1 MRVILIG
8 TDKLVYF
15 LGRRFTSKGYF
26 ITIITPDKAVSTDLS
41 RRLKATVIT
50 GDGSEPEVLKSA
62 GAYEAD
68 VLLALTDKDQDNLI
82 ACQVAKD
89 KYGVPRT
96 VALVNDPDSREIF
109 EELGVSVAFS
119 ATEILASMIEQ
130 QTDSSDIL
138 NLVPVTES
146 GVTITEVLL
155 EETAPA
161 VGLAVKDIALG
172 ESVVA
177 CVVRRGHV
185 MLTNRRTHLMAGD
198 RVLLISKDENAGQA
212 QRTLT
217 GEGA

>member
-8 TDKLVYF
+8 TDKLTYF

-26 ITIITPDKAVSTDLS
+26 ITIITPDEAISVDLS
-41 RRLKATVIT
+41 RRLKATIIT
-50 GDGSEPEVLKSA
+50 GDGSDPKVLQAA

-89 KYGVPRT
+89 RYGVPRT
-96 VALVNDPDSREIF
+96 VALVNDPDNREIF

-130 QTDSSDIL
+130 QTTSTDVL
-138 NLVPVTES
+138 NLVPVTGS

-155 EETAPA
+155 EESAPA
-161 VGLAVKDIALG
+161 VGKAIKDIALS
-172 ESVVA
+172 EAVVA

-185 MLTNRRTHLMAGD
+185 ITANRRTHLMAGD
-198 RVLLISKDENAGQA
+198 RVLLISKDDHYGQA
-212 QRTLT
+212 QRALT

>member
-8 TDKLVYF
+8 TDKLAYF

-26 ITIITPDKAVSTDLS
+26 ITIITPDEAVSTDLS

-50 GDGSEPEVLKSA
+50 GDGSDPKVLQAA

-68 VLLALTDKDQDNLI
+68 VLLALTDKDPNNLI
-82 ACQVAKD
+82 ACQMAKD

-96 VALVNDPDSREIF
+96 VALVNDPDNREIF

-119 ATEILASMIEQ
+119 ATELLASMIEQ
-130 QTDSSDIL
+130 QTASSDVL

-155 EETAPA
+155 EESAPA

-198 RVLLISKDENAGQA
+198 RVLLISKDEQAGQA